1 MSDGKKRFG
10 GFDVPD
16 WMPTISPEPISQWW
30 HSLHVSKA
38 TLAKDAIAGIPGAV
52 GSVPDGMASGVL
64 VGVSP
69 IYGLY
74 ASIMGP
80 IVGGLLSSSALMVV
94 TTTSAAALAAGST
107 LENIAPAKREG
118 SLFLLVILAGLLM
131 LLAGVFRMGRYVRF
145 VSQPVMLGFLSGVA
159 INVVCS
165 QLSDLTGIRG
175 GTGQPIAR
183 AWYVVTN
190 IGSIEIKTV
199 LLGAM
204 AMVCLVAF
212 ATTRFRQFGALL
224 AIAIPTVINL
234 VGNLNSAKVTDLG
247 AIPRGV
253 PLPHLPHLSYL
264 TPNIIVSAF
273 AISVIVLVQGVGV
286 GETVRTPGRQRPDV
300 NRDFIAEGAANM
312 VSGLFR
318 GLPVGGSVSQSALNA
333 AAGAKTRWAAIF
345 SGVWLLIVVV
355 LLSKVIGEVV
365 VASLAGL
372 LIVAAVQSLRP
383 KEIQAA
389 WSVGRSA
396 WISFGVTFLATLAF
410 PIAEAVG
417 LGVIVSL
424 LMQLN
429 QEALDLKLV
438 ALTVVDGVL
447 FEGAPPSRL
456 PSNETTILD
465 VYGSLFYAGS
475 RTLQSRLP
483 KPDGAVNPV
492 VVLRMRGRGLPP
504 TTFYFVISAYA
515 NALAERGGKLF
526 LSGVDP
532 KLHERFNSI
541 NESEVLGNYKIVE
554 ARDAM
559 GASTL
564 EAYDLGNAWILQRR
578 ADSTD

>member
-1 MSDGKKRFG
+1 MNDRTSRFG

-16 WMPTISPEPISQWW
+16 WMPSISPETFTEWW
-30 HSLHVSKA
+30 RSLRVSKA
-38 TLAKDAIAGIPGAV
+38 TLAKDAVAGIPGAV

-64 VGVSP
+64 AGVSP

-107 LENIAPAKREG
+107 LSSIAPDKREG
-118 SLFLLVILAGLLM
+118 SLFLLVLLAGLLM
-131 LLAGVFRMGRYVRF
+131 LLAGIFRMGRYIRF

-159 INVVCS
+159 MNVVFS

-183 AWYVVTN
+183 AWYVVTHL
-190 IGSIEIKTV
+190 SAIEYKTT
-199 LLGAM
+199 LLGIL
-204 AMVCLVAF
+204 AMVCLVGF
-212 ATTRFRQFGALL
+212 AKTRYRQFGALL
-224 AIAIPTVINL
+224 AIAIPTIINL
-234 VGNLNSAKVTDLG
+234 VAHLDSTKVTELG

-264 TPNIIVSAF
+264 TPDIILSAF
-273 AISVIVLVQGVGV
+273 AIAVIVLVQGVGV

-300 NRDFIAEGAANM
+300 NRDFVAEGAANM
-312 VSGLFR
+312 VSGLFQ

-333 AAGAKTRWAAIF
+333 AAGAKSRWAAIF

-355 LLSKVIGEVV
+355 LLSKLIGQVV

-372 LIVAAVQSLRP
+372 LIVAAAQSLRP
-383 KEIQAA
+383 REIRAA
-389 WSVGRSA
+389 WSVDRSA
-396 WISFGVTFLATLAF
+396 WISFAVTFLATLAL

-429 QEALDLKLV
+429 REALDLRLV
-438 ALTVVDGVL
+438 ALTVVDGALV
-447 FEGAPPSRL
+447 EGEPPKRL
-456 PSNETTILD
+456 PDNETTILD
-465 VYGSLFYAGS
+465 VYGSLFYAGA

-483 KPDGAVNPV
+483 KPDGATNPV
-492 VVLRMRGRGLPP
+492 VVLRMRGRGMPP
-504 TTFYFVISAYA
+504 STFYFVISAYA
-515 NALAERGGKLF
+515 KALDDRGGRLY

-532 KLHERFNSI
+532 KLHERFDSI
-541 NESEVLGNYKIVE
+541 NESEVLGNFEIVE
-554 ARDAM
+554 ARDAV

-564 EAYDLGNAWILQRR
+564 EAFELGNAWILQRR
-578 ADSTD
+578 AEPTD